1 MVIPPSIACAA
12 RAEERAQMVHSTR
25 QRVAGHAHMRGNT
38 CVVRS
43 RSSVQPYVG
52 IKPISRNVTAPDV
65 DDLAAPSG
73 IRRDAILRA
82 VIDRGG
88 RDRFATTRWS
98 VVLAAG
104 SDPSSLTAREALTT
118 LCETYWYP
126 LYAFLRGRGHSAAD
140 AEDLTQ
146 AFFARVLEKQVFQHA
161 DPARGRFRSFLLAS
175 LQHFAANAYDREMAG
190 KRGGGAP
197 ILSLEL
203 ERAEG
208 RFQLEPSS
216 DETPE
221 RTFDRRWA
229 LMLLDRVMSRLSA
242 EAAQNNRSAQFETFK
257 TYLTGDEPQV
267 SYAAAANR
275 LGISEGAVKVAVHR
289 LRKSFRDLVRQE
301 IAQTVSSPEDIQDE
315 LRHLWSAVGR

>member
-1 MVIPPSIACAA
+1 MLEC
-12 RAEERAQMVHSTR
+12 
-25 QRVAGHAHMRGNT
+25 
-38 CVVRS
+38 
-43 RSSVQPYVG
+43 
-52 IKPISRNVTAPDV
+52 
-65 DDLAAPSG
+65 
-73 IRRDAILRA
+73 A
-82 VIDRGG
+82 VINRGG
-88 RDRFATTRWS
+88 RDHFATTRWS

-104 SDPSSLTAREALTT
+104 ADPSSLKAREALTT

-126 LYAFLRGRGHSAAD
+126 LYAFLRGRGHSPAD

-146 AFFARVLEKQVFQHA
+146 AFFARVVEKQVFQHA
-161 DPARGRFRSFLLAS
+161 DPARGRFRSFLLGS

-242 EAAQNNRSAQFETFK
+242 EAAQHNKSAQFETLK
-257 TYLTGDEPQV
+257 AYLTGDAPHV
-267 SYAAAANR
+267 SYAAAANE

-289 LRKSFRDLVRQE
+289 LRRSFRDLVRDE